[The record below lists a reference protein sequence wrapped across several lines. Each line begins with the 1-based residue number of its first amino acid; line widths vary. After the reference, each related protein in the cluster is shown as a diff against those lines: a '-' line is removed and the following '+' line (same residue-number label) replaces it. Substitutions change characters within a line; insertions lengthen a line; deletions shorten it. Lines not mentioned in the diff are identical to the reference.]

1 MQNQTYAFVMFIL
14 NGLLIGILFDI
25 FRIFRKSFKTPDW
38 ITYIE
43 DTLFWILSGLILL
56 YSIFKFN
63 NGELRFF
70 VFMGVIFG
78 ISIYIL
84 IFSKMFI
91 KVCVYIINFIKKLFK
106 ILIII
111 PTKFIIKILNKTIY
125 NPFIFLYKNIAKLIR
140 KTMSFFR
147 IKSKKLFTKNR
158 IYKNKKD
165 FA

>member
-25 FRIFRKSFKTPDW
+25 FRIFRKSFKTPDC

-147 IKSKKLFTKNR
+147 IK
-158 IYKNKKD
+158 
-165 FA
+165 